1 MESILTEG
9 DREHSGSL
17 YLIFRS
23 KLLSV
28 VPMLSA
34 TPAIREYDITSQ
46 GRSSLLV
53 RDNAIYDFCKKSVE
67 NGLDIFRVFDS
78 LNYIGMPSP
87 STGAKSILTITCRER
102 SYENKPGT
110 HY

>member
-1 MESILTEG
+1 MSFGSVVGKHTNQAN
-9 DREHSGSL
+9 REHSGSL

-28 VPMLSA
+28 VPMPLA
-34 TPAIREYDITSQ
+34 TPAIRKDDIISW
-46 GRSSLLV
+46 GRSSPLI

-78 LNYIGMPSP
+78 LNYIGMPF
-87 STGAKSILTITCRER
+87 CRLER
-102 SYENKPGT
+102 SRY
-110 HY
+110 